1 LSALAF
7 CGVTH
12 WCAESFRDPSISDR
26 KTLYRSCDIKSALS
40 RVLDET
46 RQALEQRLRRISLA
60 QLMAELEQEN
70 FSRNCY
76 SERNNFID
84 RNRQSQKKNTA

>member
-1 LSALAF
+1 
-7 CGVTH
+7 
-12 WCAESFRDPSISDR
+12 
-26 KTLYRSCDIKSALS
+26 
-40 RVLDET
+40 
-46 RQALEQRLRRISLA
+46 LRRISLA